1 MEKSCKKCAPKAG
14 PRPFFYFCKQPETVI
29 ACKKLFSEYYTLKGD
44 YQKPLKKLTLF
55 FLSNPVPFNG
65 QGYKK
70 QKGLGNSD
78 QWLFRLRNKFTKI
91 SLLVIY
97 YQTKFDAVI

>member
-1 MEKSCKKCAPKAG
+1 M
-14 PRPFFYFCKQPETVI
+14 
-29 ACKKLFSEYYTLKGD
+29 D

-65 QGYKK
+65 QSF
-70 QKGLGNSD
+70 QKLKGSGTTDL
-78 QWLFRLRNKFTKI
+78 LFFRLRNKFTKF

-97 YQTKFDAVI
+97 HLTKFDSVIQSGF